1 VPRPPRIRAAATLLF
16 AAGTLV
22 PPARGLV
29 RGRRGAVQ
37 ALAYAAPVGLY
48 VAMRPSRLRAVAVCA
63 SHMWAYICAYESPN
77 DDPEALRE
85 RVHISYP
92 IAIDRVL
99 GLGELPTVRLQRALA
114 RRDADG
120 PRWRVLDRILV
131 WAHWLWF
138 AVPHAALAFILW
150 RAPERFA
157 GAAARVYA
165 VFDLGAIGYWLI
177 PTAPPWYAAELARCS
192 PRSEGPDGRID
203 ALADSS
209 QSVRRMM
216 VEYGE
221 GFWRQG
227 WGPLYSLFSGNPLAA
242 MPSLHCATSVA
253 ATLELAE
260 VAAPA
265 GALAGVYT
273 ATLCFALVY
282 LGEHY
287 AADLIAGGAL
297 ALAVRRGGRRLAPL
311 LEVAHGLLRELER
324 AAHDGRRQSG
334 LYYTN

>member
-1 VPRPPRIRAAATLLF
+1 VRKPQAIRAAAALVF
-16 AAGTLV
+16 AAGTIA
-22 PPARGLV
+22 PPV
-29 RGRRGAVQ
+29 RGRLKARKSTIQ
-37 ALAYAAPVGLY
+37 ALAYAAPVGLH

-77 DDPEALRE
+77 DDPEELRG
-85 RVHISYP
+85 RVHVSYP

-114 RRDADG
+114 RSDADG
-120 PRWRVLDRILV
+120 PRWRALDRVLV

-138 AVPHAALAFILW
+138 LVPHGALAFILW

-157 GAAARVYA
+157 PAAARVYA
-165 VFDLGAIGYWLI
+165 VFDIGAAGYWLI
-177 PTAPPWYAAELARCS
+177 PTAPPWYAASLARCL
-192 PRSEGPDGRID
+192 PAGDHAGENIH

-209 QSVRRMM
+209 RSVRRMM

-227 WGPLYSLFSGNPLAA
+227 WGPLYSLLSGNPLAA

-260 VAAPA
+260 VSAPA
-265 GALAGVYT
+265 GAIAGAYT

-297 ALAVRRGGRRLAPL
+297 ALAVRRGGTKLAP
-311 LEVAHGLLRELER
+311 VCER
-324 AAHDGRRQSG
+324 ALELIRQLEQAAQTDRRRRPI
-334 LYYTN
+334 YYTN